1 MTKKT
6 TARID
11 AGGPQRYDGP
21 RLGQAY
27 AVRRVA
33 LHSTARAVGLRRGF
47 GAKVLPLLTLVVAL
61 LPAIVLTGLAIL
73 LPDVIGTEGLPSY
86 PDYYG
91 FVFTAL
97 LLFSALVAP
106 ELLCTDRRS
115 GLLGLYFAAPL
126 DRRSYLGAKLLAALP
141 LLSVI
146 TLLPV
151 LVLLLGLSAS
161 GAGPG
166 SLADTGVLLLRMLGA
181 AVVLSSTFAA
191 VSLAISSLTDRRA
204 VAAVGVVLFLLASG
218 ALSAGLEQAAAPVSL
233 QLLNVSSVSLD
244 LTQRIYALPG
254 QFPNLPTWQLVLG
267 AIAWTVGPLAL
278 LWTRYSRVE
287 VTR

>member
-1 MTKKT
+1 MT

-33 LHSTARAVGLRRGF
+33 LHSIARAVGLRRGF
-47 GAKVLPLLTLVVAL
+47 GAKILPLFTLVVAL
-61 LPAIVLTGLAIL
+61 LPAIVLTGLVIL
-73 LPDVIGTEGLPSY
+73 LPDVLGAEDLLSY
-86 PDYYG
+86 PEYYG
-91 FVFTAL
+91 FILTSL

-141 LLSVI
+141 LLSLI

-151 LVLLLGLSAS
+151 LVLLLGLAAA
-161 GAGPG
+161 GAGPDG
-166 SLADTGVLLLRMLGA
+166 LADTGILLLRMLGA
-181 AVVLSSTFAA
+181 AVVLSATFAA
-191 VSLAISSLTDRRA
+191 VSLAIASLTDRRA

-218 ALSAGLEQAAAPVSL
+218 ALSAALLQADAPVAL
-233 QLLNVSSVSLD
+233 QLLDVTTVSFELV
-244 LTQRIYALPG
+244 QRVYAEVGDAPD
-254 QFPNLPTWQLVLG
+254 LPTWQLALG
-267 AIAWTVGPLAL
+267 AVAWTAGPLAL
-278 LWTRYSRVE
+278 LWNRYGRVE

>member
-1 MTKKT
+1 MT

-33 LHSTARAVGLRRGF
+33 LHSIARAVGLRRGF
-47 GAKVLPLLTLVVAL
+47 GAKVLPLFTLVVAL
-61 LPAIVLTGLAIL
+61 LPAVVLTGLAIL
-73 LPDVIGTEGLPSY
+73 LPDVIATGDLPSY

-91 FVFTAL
+91 FILTAL

-141 LLSVI
+141 LLSLI
-146 TLLPV
+146 TLVPV
-151 LVLLLGLSAS
+151 LVLLLGLASS
-161 GAGPG
+161 GAGPAG
-166 SLADTGVLLLRMLGA
+166 LGDTGVLLLRMFGA
-181 AVVLSSTFAA
+181 AAVLSATFAA
-191 VSLAISSLTDRRA
+191 VSLAIASLTDRRA

-218 ALSAGLEQAAAPVSL
+218 ALSAALVQADAPVSL
-233 QLLNVSSVSLD
+233 QLLDVTTVSFETV
-244 LTQRIYALPG
+244 QRIYAQPG
-254 QFPNLPTWQLVLG
+254 QFPGLPTWQAALG
-267 AIAWTVGPLAL
+267 TAAWVVGPLAL
-278 LWTRYSRVE
+278 LWNRYARVE

>member
-1 MTKKT
+1 MT

-33 LHSTARAVGLRRGF
+33 LHSMARAVGLRRGF
-47 GAKVLPLLTLVVAL
+47 GAKVLPLFTLVVAL
-61 LPAIVLTGLAIL
+61 LPAVVLTGLAIL
-73 LPDVIGTEGLPSY
+73 LPDVIGTDGLPSY

-91 FVFTAL
+91 FIFTAL

-126 DRRSYLGAKLLAALP
+126 DRRSYLGAKLLAAVP
-141 LLSVI
+141 LLSLI
-146 TLLPV
+146 TLLPP

-161 GAGPG
+161 GAGPD
-166 SLADTGVLLLRMLGA
+166 SLPDTGLLLLRMLGG
-181 AVVLSSTFAA
+181 AVALSATFAA
-191 VSLAISSLTDRRA
+191 VSLSIASLTERRA
-204 VAAVGVVLFLLASG
+204 VAAVGVALFLLASG
-218 ALSAGLEQAAAPVSL
+218 ALSQALVQADAPPAL
-233 QLLNVSSVSLD
+233 QLLDVSTVAFE
-244 LTQRIYALPG
+244 LTQRIYDVPG
-254 QFPNLPTWQLVLG
+254 QFTDLPTWQLVLG
-267 AIAWTVGPLAL
+267 AVLWTVGPLLL